1 MAQYTTGTTTI
12 SSGALQTG
20 ITNLVTTAYDKYVEF
35 ALRSQPLFRQ
45 AATKRPVDVS
55 HAGASVRFQ
64 KYVDLSAATTELTEN
79 VDVDAVGLS
88 NTTYVDVTLKEYG
101 NSVITTDKLVFES
114 LSDVDPAIANIIAY
128 NQVDTLDQLVRA
140 VLIAGDNVIRSN
152 AKAVS
157 TSKALNTLTTGDDFS
172 SAMVRYTVAKLR
184 GGNALP
190 LANGLYGCYI
200 HPDVSHDLRAETGGA
215 GTTAAWRSPHEYSG
229 ASDIWG
235 GVLGIYEGAFFIESP
250 RTYIG
255 ADGASSKK
263 VHRTL
268 IMGQQALA
276 EAVGYEP
283 QVVVGPVTDK
293 LMRFRPVGWKALI
306 GWARFREESLYRIE
320 TTSSITA

>member
-64 KYVDLSAATTELTEN
+64 KYVDLSAATSTLTEN
-79 VDVDAVGLS
+79 VDVEAVALA
-88 NTTYVDVTLKEYG
+88 NTTTVDVTLNEYG
-101 NSVITTDKLVFES
+101 NAVLTTDKLVFES
-114 LSDVDPAIANIIAY
+114 LSDIDPAIANIIAY
-128 NQVDTLDQLVRA
+128 NQIDTLDQLVRT
-140 VLIAGDNVIRSN
+140 VLVGGTNRISSDVG
-152 AKAVS
+152 AVS
-157 TSKALNTLTTGDDFS
+157 TQAASALTTLDDFS
-172 SAMVRYTVAKLR
+172 SKLVRYTVAKLR
-184 GGNALP
+184 GNNALP

-200 HPDVSHDLRAETGGA
+200 HPDVSHDLRAETGN
-215 GTTAAWRSPHEYSG
+215 AAWRSPHEYSG
-229 ASDIWG
+229 ASDIWN

-255 ADGASSKK
+255 TDGVSSKS

-293 LMRFRPVGWKALI
+293 LMRFRPIGWKALI
-306 GWARFREESLYRIE
+306 GWARYREESLYRIE
-320 TTSSITA
+320 TTSTITA

>member
-1 MAQYTTGTTTI
+1 VANTYTGTATI
-12 SSGALQTG
+12 TNQVG

-64 KYVDLSAATTELTEN
+64 KYVDLAVATTPLTEN
-79 VDVDAVGLS
+79 VDPDATNLV
-88 NTTYVDVTLKEYG
+88 NTTYVDVTLNEYG

-140 VLIAGDNVIRSN
+140 VLIAGDNRISSDVG
-152 AKAVS
+152 AVS
-157 TSKALNTLTTGDDFS
+157 TQAVGSLTTADDFS
-172 SAMVRYTVAKLR
+172 SKLVRYTVAKLR
-184 GGNALP
+184 GANALP

-255 ADGASSKK
+255 TDGASSKK

-306 GWARFREESLYRIE
+306 GWNRFREESLYRIE

>member
-1 MAQYTTGTTTI
+1 MPNQFTGTASITD
-12 SSGALQTG
+12 QTG

-64 KYVDLSAATTELTEN
+64 RYVDLAVATTALTEN
-79 VDVDAVGLS
+79 VDKDSVALA
-88 NTTYVDVTLKEYG
+88 NTTYVDVTLNEYG
-101 NSVITTDKLVFES
+101 NSVLTTDKLMFQS

-128 NQVDTLDQLVRA
+128 NQVDTLDRLVRN
-140 VLIAGDNVIRSN
+140 VLVAGDNVIRSDAGN
-152 AKAVS
+152 VS
-157 TSKALNTLTTGDDFS
+157 TQALNLLTTADDFTS
-172 SAMVRYTVAKLR
+172 KHVRYTVAKLR
-184 GGNALP
+184 GNNALP

-200 HPDVSHDLRAETGGA
+200 HPDVSHDLRAESGA
-215 GTTAAWRSPHEYSG
+215 AGWRSPHEYSG

-235 GVLGIYEGAFFIESP
+235 GVLGVYEGAFFIESP
-250 RTYIG
+250 RTLIG
-255 ADGASSKK
+255 ADGASSKN

-283 QVVVGPVTDK
+283 QVVIGPVTDK

-306 GWARFREESLYRIE
+306 GWARYREESLFRIE
-320 TTSSITA
+320 TTASITA

>member
-1 MAQYTTGTTTI
+1 MANTYTGTVDISTT
-12 SSGALQTG
+12 QVG

-64 KYVDLSAATTELTEN
+64 KYVDLAAATTALTEN
-79 VDVDAVGLS
+79 EDRDSVALA
-88 NTTYVDVTLKEYG
+88 NTTYVDVTLNEYG
-101 NSVITTDKLVFES
+101 NSVLTTDKLVFES

-140 VLIAGDNVIRSN
+140 VLIGGTNVIRSD
-152 AKAVS
+152 ADAVS
-157 TSKALNTLTTGDDFS
+157 TQALNLLTTGDDFS
-172 SAMVRYTVAKLR
+172 SAHVRYTVAKLR
-184 GGNALP
+184 GNNALP

-200 HPDVSHDLRAETGGA
+200 HPDVSHDLRAESGA
-215 GTTAAWRSPHEYSG
+215 AGWRSPHEYSG

-235 GVLGIYEGAFFIESP
+235 GVLGVYEGAFFIESP

-268 IMGQQALA
+268 MMGQQALA

-306 GWARFREESLYRIE
+306 GWARYREESLYRIE
-320 TTSSITA
+320 TTSTITA

>member
-64 KYVDLSAATTELTEN
+64 KYVDLSAATSTLTEN
-79 VDVDAVGLS
+79 VDVEAVALA
-88 NTTYVDVTLKEYG
+88 NTTYVDVTLNEYG
-101 NSVITTDKLVFES
+101 NAVLTTDKLVFES

-140 VLIAGDNVIRSN
+140 VLIAGDNRISSDVG
-152 AKAVS
+152 AVS
-157 TSKALNTLTTGDDFS
+157 TQAVSALTTLDDITS
-172 SAMVRYTVAKLR
+172 KHVRYTVAKLR
-184 GGNALP
+184 GNNALP

-200 HPDVSHDLRAETGGA
+200 HPDVSHDLRAESGA
-215 GTTAAWRSPHEYSG
+215 AGWRSPHEYSG

-235 GVLGIYEGAFFIESP
+235 GVLGVYEGAFFIESP

-306 GWARFREESLYRIE
+306 GWARYREESLYRIE
-320 TTSSITA
+320 TTSTITA

>member
-1 MAQYTTGTTTI
+1 MANTYTGTATI
-12 SSGALQTG
+12 SNQTG

-55 HAGASVRFQ
+55 HPGSSVRFQ
-64 KYVDLSAATTELTEN
+64 KYVDLAAATSALTEN
-79 VDVDAVGLS
+79 VDPDAVALS
-88 NTTYVDVTLKEYG
+88 NTSYVDVTLNEYG

-140 VLIAGDNVIRSN
+140 VLIGGTNVIRSN

-184 GGNALP
+184 GNNALP

-255 ADGASSKK
+255 ADGASSKN

>member
-1 MAQYTTGTTTI
+1 MANQFTGTASITD
-12 SSGALQTG
+12 QTG

-64 KYVDLSAATTELTEN
+64 RYVDLAVATTALTEN
-79 VDVDAVGLS
+79 VDKDSVALA
-88 NTTYVDVTLKEYG
+88 NTTYVDVTLNEYG
-101 NSVITTDKLVFES
+101 NSVLTTDKLMFQS

-128 NQVDTLDQLVRA
+128 NQVDTLDRLVRN
-140 VLIAGDNVIRSN
+140 VLVAGDNVIRSDAGN
-152 AKAVS
+152 VS
-157 TSKALNTLTTGDDFS
+157 TQALNLLATGDDFTS
-172 SAMVRYTVAKLR
+172 KHVRYTVAKLR
-184 GGNALP
+184 GNNALP

-200 HPDVSHDLRAETGGA
+200 HPDVSHDLRAESGA
-215 GTTAAWRSPHEYSG
+215 AGWRSPHEYSG

-235 GVLGIYEGAFFIESP
+235 GVLGVYEGAFFIESP
-250 RTYIG
+250 RTLIG
-255 ADGASSKK
+255 ADGAGSPAKN

-283 QVVVGPVTDK
+283 QVVIGPVTDK

-306 GWARFREESLYRIE
+306 GWARYREESLFRIE
-320 TTSSITA
+320 TTASITA

>member
-1 MAQYTTGTTTI
+1 MPTTYTTTTGTAAI
-12 SSGALQTG
+12 TG
-20 ITNLVTTAYDKYVEF
+20 QNGMTNLVQTAYDKYIEF

-45 AATKRPVDVS
+45 AATKRPVDVTS
-55 HAGASVRFQ
+55 PGSSVTFQ
-64 KYVDLSAATTELTEN
+64 KYVDLAAVTSTLTEN
-79 VDVDAVGLS
+79 IDPDATGLS
-88 NTTYVDVTLKEYG
+88 NTTTVNVVLNEYG
-101 NSVITTDKLVFES
+101 NAVIPSAKLQFES

-128 NQVDTLDQLVRA
+128 NMADSLDQLVRT
-140 VLIAGDNVIRSN
+140 VLIGGTQVIRSDVG
-152 AKAVS
+152 AVS
-157 TSKALNTLTTGDDFS
+157 SQALNALTTGDNFT
-172 SAMVRYTVAKLR
+172 SAHVRYTVAKLR
-184 GGNALP
+184 GNNAIP
-190 LANGLYGCYI
+190 LVNGLYGCYI
-200 HPDVSHDLRAETGGA
+200 HPDVSHDLRAENGGV
-215 GTTAAWRSPHEYSG
+215 GTSAAWRSPHEFSG
-229 ASDIWG
+229 ASDLWN

-293 LMRFRPVGWKALI
+293 LMRFRPIGWKALI
-306 GWARFREESLYRIE
+306 GWNIFRDESLYRIE

>member
-1 MAQYTTGTTTI
+1 
-12 SSGALQTG
+12 
-20 ITNLVTTAYDKYVEF
+20 
-35 ALRSQPLFRQ
+35 LFRQ

-55 HAGASVRFQ
+55 HPGSSVRFQ
-64 KYVDLSAATTELTEN
+64 KYVDLAAATTALTEN
-79 VDVDAVGLS
+79 
-88 NTTYVDVTLKEYG
+88 
-101 NSVITTDKLVFES
+101 
-114 LSDVDPAIANIIAY
+114 VDPAIANIIAY

-140 VLIAGDNVIRSN
+140 VLIAGDNRISSD

-157 TSKALNTLTTGDDFS
+157 SQAVSALTTGDDFS
-172 SAMVRYTVAKLR
+172 SALVRYTVAKLR
-184 GGNALP
+184 GNNALP

-255 ADGASSKK
+255 TDGASSKK

-306 GWARFREESLYRIE
+306 GWARYREESLYRIE
-320 TTSSITA
+320 TTSTITA

>member
-1 MAQYTTGTTTI
+1 MPNQFTGTATI
-12 SSGALQTG
+12 TDQVG

-64 KYVDLSAATTELTEN
+64 RYVDLAVATTALTEN
-79 VDVDAVGLS
+79 VDKDSVALAD
-88 NTTYVDVTLKEYG
+88 TTYVDVTLNEYG
-101 NSVITTDKLVFES
+101 NSVLTTDKLMFQS

-128 NQVDTLDQLVRA
+128 NQVDTLDRLVRN
-140 VLIAGDNVIRSN
+140 VLVAGSNVIRSDAGN
-152 AKAVS
+152 VS
-157 TSKALNTLTTGDDFS
+157 TQALNLLTTGDDFTS
-172 SAMVRYTVAKLR
+172 KHVRYTVAKLR
-184 GGNALP
+184 GNNALP

-200 HPDVSHDLRAETGGA
+200 HPDVSHDLRAESGA
-215 GTTAAWRSPHEYSG
+215 AGWRSPHEYSG

-235 GVLGIYEGAFFIESP
+235 GVLGVYEGAFFIESP
-250 RTYIG
+250 RTLIG
-255 ADGASSKK
+255 ADGATSKN

-283 QVVVGPVTDK
+283 QVVIGPVTDK

-306 GWARFREESLYRIE
+306 GWARYREESLFRIE
-320 TTSSITA
+320 TTASITA

>member
-1 MAQYTTGTTTI
+1 MANTFTGTATI
-12 SSGALQTG
+12 SNQTG

-55 HAGASVRFQ
+55 HAGSSVRFQ
-64 KYVDLSAATTELTEN
+64 RYVDLAAATTALTEN
-79 VDVDAVGLS
+79 VDPDSVALA
-88 NTTYVDVTLKEYG
+88 NTTTVDVTLNEYG
-101 NSVITTDKLVFES
+101 NAVLTTDKLVFES

-128 NQVDTLDQLVRA
+128 NQIDTLDQLVRE
-140 VLIAGDNVIRSN
+140 VLRAGTYVIRSN
-152 AKAVS
+152 VGAAS
-157 TSKALNTLTTGDDFS
+157 TSKTLATIGATDIFS

-184 GGNALP
+184 GNNALP

-250 RTYIG
+250 RTYV
-255 ADGASSKK
+255 ATDGASGRS

-283 QVVVGPVTDK
+283 QVVIGPVTDK

-306 GWARFREESLYRIE
+306 GWARYREESLYRIE
-320 TTSSITA
+320 SASSITP

>member
-64 KYVDLSAATTELTEN
+64 KYVDLSAATSTLTEN
-79 VDVDAVGLS
+79 VDVEAVALA
-88 NTTYVDVTLKEYG
+88 NTTYVDVTLNEYG
-101 NSVITTDKLVFES
+101 NAVLTTDKLVFES
-114 LSDVDPAIANIIAY
+114 LSDVDPAIANIISY

-140 VLIAGDNVIRSN
+140 VLIAGDNRISSDVG
-152 AKAVS
+152 AVS
-157 TSKALNTLTTGDDFS
+157 TQAVSALTTLDDITS
-172 SAMVRYTVAKLR
+172 KHVRYTVAKLR
-184 GGNALP
+184 GNNALP

-200 HPDVSHDLRAETGGA
+200 HPDVSHDLRAESGA
-215 GTTAAWRSPHEYSG
+215 AGWRSPHEYSG

-235 GVLGIYEGAFFIESP
+235 GVLGVYEGAFFIESP

-306 GWARFREESLYRIE
+306 GWARYREESLYRIE
-320 TTSSITA
+320 TTSTITA

>member
-1 MAQYTTGTTTI
+1 MANQFTGTASITD
-12 SSGALQTG
+12 QTG

-64 KYVDLSAATTELTEN
+64 RYVDLAVATTALTEN
-79 VDVDAVGLS
+79 VDKDSVALA
-88 NTTYVDVTLKEYG
+88 NTTTVDVTLNEYG
-101 NSVITTDKLVFES
+101 NSVLTTDKLVFES

-128 NQVDTLDQLVRA
+128 NQIDTLDQLVRA
-140 VLIAGDNVIRSN
+140 VLIGGTNVIRSDN
-152 AKAVS
+152 DAVS
-157 TSKALNTLTTGDDFS
+157 TQALANLTTGDDFS
-172 SAMVRYTVAKLR
+172 SAHVRYTVAKLR
-184 GGNALP
+184 GNNALP

-200 HPDVSHDLRAETGGA
+200 HPDVSHDLRAESGA
-215 GTTAAWRSPHEYSG
+215 GGWRSPHEYSG

-268 IMGQQALA
+268 MMGQQALA

-283 QVVVGPVTDK
+283 QVVIGPVTDK

-306 GWARFREESLYRIE
+306 GWARYREESLYRIE
-320 TTSSITA
+320 TTSTITAD

>member
-1 MAQYTTGTTTI
+1 MANQFTGTASITD
-12 SSGALQTG
+12 QTG

-64 KYVDLSAATTELTEN
+64 RYVDLAVATTALTEN
-79 VDVDAVGLS
+79 VDKDSVALA
-88 NTTYVDVTLKEYG
+88 NTTYVDVTLNEYG
-101 NSVITTDKLVFES
+101 NSVLTTDKLMFQS

-128 NQVDTLDQLVRA
+128 NQVDTLDRLVRN
-140 VLIAGDNVIRSN
+140 VLVAGDNVIRSDAGN
-152 AKAVS
+152 VS
-157 TSKALNTLTTGDDFS
+157 TQALNLLTTADDFTS
-172 SAMVRYTVAKLR
+172 KHVRYTVAKLR
-184 GGNALP
+184 GNNALP

-200 HPDVSHDLRAETGGA
+200 HPDVSHDLRAESGA
-215 GTTAAWRSPHEYSG
+215 AGWRSPHEYSG

-235 GVLGIYEGAFFIESP
+235 GVLGVYEGAFFIESP
-250 RTYIG
+250 RTLIG
-255 ADGASSKK
+255 ADGASSKN

-283 QVVVGPVTDK
+283 QVVIGPVTDK

-306 GWARFREESLYRIE
+306 GWARYREESLFRIE
-320 TTSSITA
+320 TTASITA

>member
-1 MAQYTTGTTTI
+1 MANTYTGTATI
-12 SSGALQTG
+12 TNQVG

-64 KYVDLSAATTELTEN
+64 KYVDLAVATTPLTEN
-79 VDVDAVGLS
+79 VDPDATNLV
-88 NTTYVDVTLKEYG
+88 NTTYVDVTLNEYG

-140 VLIAGDNVIRSN
+140 VLIAGDNRISSDVG
-152 AKAVS
+152 AVS
-157 TSKALNTLTTGDDFS
+157 TQAVGSLTTADDFS
-172 SAMVRYTVAKLR
+172 SKLVRYTVAKLR
-184 GGNALP
+184 GANALP

-200 HPDVSHDLRAETGGA
+200 HPDVSHDLRAETGN
-215 GTTAAWRSPHEYSG
+215 AAWRSPHEYSG
-229 ASDIWG
+229 ASDIWN

-255 ADGASSKK
+255 SDGAGNKK

-306 GWARFREESLYRIE
+306 GWNRFREESLYRIE

>member
-1 MAQYTTGTTTI
+1 VAQYTTGTTTI

-55 HAGASVRFQ
+55 HAGSSVRFQ
-64 KYVDLSAATTELTEN
+64 KYVDLAAATSALTEN
-79 VDVDAVGLS
+79 VDPDAVALA
-88 NTTYVDVTLKEYG
+88 NTTTVDVTLNEYG
-101 NSVITTDKLVFES
+101 NAVLTTDKLVFES
-114 LSDVDPAIANIIAY
+114 LSDIDPAIANIIAY
-128 NQVDTLDQLVRA
+128 NQIDTLDQLVRT
-140 VLIAGDNVIRSN
+140 VLVGGTNRISSDVG
-152 AKAVS
+152 AVS
-157 TSKALNTLTTGDDFS
+157 TQAVGSLTTLDDFS
-172 SAMVRYTVAKLR
+172 SKLVRYTVAKLR
-184 GGNALP
+184 GANALP

-200 HPDVSHDLRAETGGA
+200 HPDVSHDLRAETGN
-215 GTTAAWRSPHEYSG
+215 AAWRSPHEYSG
-229 ASDIWG
+229 ASDIWN

-255 ADGASSKK
+255 TDGASSKS

-283 QVVVGPVTDK
+283 QVVIGPVTDK
-293 LMRFRPVGWKALI
+293 LMRFRPIGWKALI
-306 GWARFREESLYRIE
+306 GWARYREESLYRIE
-320 TTSSITA
+320 TTSTITA